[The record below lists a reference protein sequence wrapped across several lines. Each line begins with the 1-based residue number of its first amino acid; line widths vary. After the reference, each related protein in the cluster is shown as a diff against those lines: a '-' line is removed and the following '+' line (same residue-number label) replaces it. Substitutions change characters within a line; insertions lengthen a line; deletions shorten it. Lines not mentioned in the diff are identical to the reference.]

1 MGGVGAVGGG
11 GRAPT
16 PFAFSHSLSPVVR
29 RPLSVARRPSS
40 GPSGS
45 GPFSS
50 SPIRRPSSVGRDPS
64 FSPPDPGF
72 VCSSSSLSPVGCRLL
87 SVARRPS
94 SGLSGLSGPVFAVS
108 GFGVGLGLT
117 LNHSPHKPQN
127 SPSSP
132 LVKFL
137 PAQFSRGGGTSKL
150 SKGGGGISGGGVLT
164 HASRSSSDTGICI
177 QGGGWGVS

>member
-1 MGGVGAVGGG
+1 MGGGGVVGGG

-16 PFAFSHSLSPVVR
+16 PFAFSHSLSLVVR

-45 GPFSS
+45 GPFPS

-64 FSPPDPGF
+64 FSTPDPGF
-72 VCSSSSLSPVGCRLL
+72 VCLSSSLSPVGRRLL
-87 SVARRPS
+87 SGARRPS
-94 SGLSGLSGPVFAVS
+94 SGLSGLSGPVFAGS
-108 GFGVGLGLT
+108 GLGVGLGLT

-132 LVKFL
+132 LINFF
-137 PAQFSRGGGTSKL
+137 PAQFSRGGVPRS
-150 SKGGGGISGGGVLT
+150 SPKGGGDFRGEGLNTRV
-164 HASRSSSDTGICI
+164 
-177 QGGGWGVS
+177 